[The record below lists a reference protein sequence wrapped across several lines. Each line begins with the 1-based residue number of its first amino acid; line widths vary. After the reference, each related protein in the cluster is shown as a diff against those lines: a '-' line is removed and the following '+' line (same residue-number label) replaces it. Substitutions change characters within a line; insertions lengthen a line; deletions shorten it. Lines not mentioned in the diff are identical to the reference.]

1 MLDWILPLVT
11 LLALIA
17 LFARLEAYRLVREE
31 KWFAPSLRHY
41 VKGLS
46 VVLGYLLAVPLV
58 LCDWGSRI
66 VKRRR

>member
-1 MLDWILPLVT
+1 MDWILPLVT
-11 LLALIA
+11 LLVIIA
-17 LFARLEAYRLVREE
+17 LFARLEAYRLVRDDA
-31 KWFAPSLRHY
+31 WYSPGIRHY

-46 VVLGYLLAVPLV
+46 VVIGYLLAIPLI